1 MTKPIFGKLLGLKKS
16 DVQHLE
22 RLERRRVPKNLAV
35 SPDLAQELAALTV
48 RLNRRIGLYV
58 DRGGHVLQVILGS
71 ATHLEVPDPGPDR
84 AGPSRLRGVRLIE
97 TVLDGARGDK
107 GDKIGNNDLADLL
120 HFRLDCL
127 VEVVAQK
134 NGTAKCV
141 RTAHLLP
148 PNPEGRRYEPSG
160 DIRPGELPDDFDEQ
174 IQALEQEFAQA
185 APRVRAV
192 KGKERALV
200 IALVDGQ
207 GVAEEDA
214 VAEISELARSAGAA
228 VVDRMAIRVRHV
240 EPRTYI
246 GKGQAEEVELRAIR
260 CDADFVTFDRELSP
274 VQARNLEEQ
283 IRFRVVDRTALILDI
298 FAQRAQST
306 DGKLQVELARLKYFM
321 PRVANVRQDLARIR
335 GGIGSNRG
343 AGETKAQLTRQRLR
357 DRIADLDRRIT
368 DLSKRRNEQRKQ
380 RSRNQT
386 RVVSLVGYTNA
397 GKSTLFNALTGA
409 TTIAEDKLFAT
420 LDPTARRLHVP
431 PSPSFEY
438 RETVLTDTV
447 GFIRDL
453 PVDLVNA
460 FRATLE
466 GLQEADLLIHV
477 ADASNPAV
485 LDQIEAVDRT
495 LKELSLSARPQI
507 LLFNKRDRIASD
519 DFAPIAARFQGLLVS
534 AIDPN
539 DQREIRRAVSDALE
553 SPQKYIRAPA
563 FEATDG
569 HASGE
574 RRAATR

>member
-22 RLERRRVPKNLAV
+22 RLERRRIPKNQAV
-35 SPDLAQELAALTV
+35 SQDLAQELAALTV

-58 DRGGHVLQVILGS
+58 DRAGRVTQVILGS

-84 AGPSRLRGVRLIE
+84 AGPSRLRGMRLVE
-97 TVLDGARGDK
+97 TVLDGARNGK
-107 GDKIGNNDLADLL
+107 GGKIGNNDLADLL

-127 VEVVAQK
+127 VEVVAQA

-148 PNPEGRRYEPSG
+148 PNPEGRRYEASKDLRISEIP
-160 DIRPGELPDDFDEQ
+160 EDFDEA
-174 IQALEQEFAQA
+174 IAALEQEFAQA
-185 APRVRAV
+185 APRVREV

-200 IALVDGQ
+200 VALIDGP
-207 GVAEEDA
+207 GVVEEDA

-246 GKGQAEEVELRAIR
+246 GSGQAEEVELRAIR
-260 CDADFVTFDRELSP
+260 CDADFITFDRELSP
-274 VQARNLEEQ
+274 VQARNLEQQ

-298 FAQRAQST
+298 FGQRAQST

-357 DRIADLDRRIT
+357 DRIAELERRIN

-380 RSRNQT
+380 RSRNRT
-386 RVVSLVGYTNA
+386 RVISLVGYTNA

-409 TTIAEDKLFAT
+409 ATIAEDKLFAT
-420 LDPTARRLHVP
+420 LDPTARRLHLP
-431 PSPSFEY
+431 PAPNWQY

-453 PVDLVNA
+453 PADLVNA

-466 GLQEADLLIHV
+466 GLQEADVLVHV

-485 LDQIEAVDRT
+485 LDQIAAVER
-495 LKELSLSARPQI
+495 LLGELGLAKRPQI
-507 LLFNKRDRIASD
+507 LLFNKKDKIAAD
-519 DFAPIAARFQGLLVS
+519 DFAPIAARFHGMLVS
-534 AIDPN
+534 AIDAE
-539 DQREIRRAVSDALE
+539 DQRAIRATVAEALDE
-553 SPQKYIRAPA
+553 PQKFVRAPVYSDVA
-563 FEATDG
+563 ARA
-569 HASGE
+569 ASG
-574 RRAATR
+574 